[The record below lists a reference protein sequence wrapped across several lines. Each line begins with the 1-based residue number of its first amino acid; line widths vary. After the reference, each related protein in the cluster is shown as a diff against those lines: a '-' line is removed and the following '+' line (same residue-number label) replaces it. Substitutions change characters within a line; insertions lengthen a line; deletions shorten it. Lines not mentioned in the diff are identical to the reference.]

1 MRATE
6 EVVVTGAA
14 ERSRRSSAPL
24 RVSPVVAIVAA
35 CAAAIA
41 ALPLLYLVI
50 QASSRGLENVI
61 NEIWQR
67 RTLDLT
73 LRSLALALTVTAIS
87 LVVGVSSAFFVVRTN
102 LLGYRFFAVVLVLPL
117 AMPSYV
123 AAYAWIS
130 WIPSLA
136 GFWGAV
142 LVLTSISFPF
152 VFLPVAASLRRID
165 ARQEDVA
172 RSLGLTSSQVAF
184 RLTLRQ
190 VRPAAAAGA
199 LMVGLYALS
208 DFGAVAT
215 MRFESFTWV
224 IFGAYRAGF
233 NPTRAAI
240 LSLVLVAISIVFVW
254 FEFVV
259 RGDGRAV
266 TVGGGV
272 SRVPNRL
279 RLGKGRIP
287 IALVLIGVTSITLII
302 PIALVLRWFF
312 EAAGTGIDMSE
323 LVTAVR
329 QTVLVSALATIGVV
343 VLAVPVAVLA
353 ARTSARWAQATERT
367 VFVLHALP
375 GIVIGLAV
383 VYLGIR
389 LVPSMYQRLPM
400 LIFAYVV
407 LFMSLAVGSVRAS
420 VELSPVSIED
430 SARSLGL
437 SRLSVLRK
445 VTLPLARPGVLAGA
459 ALVFLTVMKELPATI
474 LLRPTGMD
482 TLATELW
489 NRTSVADYA
498 AASPYA
504 LTLILVAA
512 VPAALLTVTRET
524 R

>member
-1 MRATE
+1 MMTKEAVPEKTSGVRRRA
-6 EVVVTGAA
+6 
-14 ERSRRSSAPL
+14 SRPL
-24 RVSPVVAIVAA
+24 GVSPIVAVVAVLAA
-35 CAAAIA
+35 TTAT
-41 ALPLLYLVI
+41 LPLLYLLI
-50 QASSRGLENVI
+50 QASSRGLDNVVQ
-61 NEIWQR
+61 EIWQR
-67 RTLDLT
+67 RTLDLV
-73 LRSLALALTVTAIS
+73 LRSLSLALVVTVLS
-87 LVVGVSSAFFVVRTN
+87 LVVGVFTAFFVVRTN
-102 LLGYRFFAVVLVLPL
+102 LPGYRIFAVVLVLPL
-117 AMPSYV
+117 AIPSYV
-123 AAYAWIS
+123 SAYAWIS
-130 WIPSLA
+130 WLPWLA

-152 VFLPVAASLRRID
+152 VFLPVVASLRRID
-165 ARQEDVA
+165 ARQDDVA

-190 VRPAAAAGA
+190 IRPAATAGA
-199 LMVGLYALS
+199 LMVGLYSLS

-224 IFGAYRAGF
+224 IFGSYRAGF
-233 NPTRAAI
+233 NPTRAAT
-240 LSLVLVAISIVFVW
+240 LSLVLVVISVIFVW
-254 FEFVV
+254 LEFVV
-259 RGDGRAV
+259 RGDGRAA
-266 TVGGGV
+266 TVGAGV
-272 SRVPNRL
+272 SHAPDRL
-279 RLGKGRIP
+279 DLGANRIP
-287 IALVLIGVTSITLII
+287 AAALLVGVVVVTLAI
-302 PIALVLRWFF
+302 PLVLVLRWFF
-312 EAAGTGIDMSE
+312 EAAGTGVDSSE
-323 LVTAVR
+323 LLGAVR
-329 QTVLVSALATIGVV
+329 QTVFVSFLATVGAIFF
-343 VLAVPVAVLA
+343 AVPAAVLA
-353 ARTSARWAQATERT
+353 ARVKARWAQSTERT
-367 VFVLHALP
+367 VFVIHALP

-420 VELSPVSIED
+420 VEISPIALED

-437 SRLSVLRK
+437 SRFAVFRTL
-445 VTLPLARPGVLAGA
+445 TLPLARPGIMAGA

-504 LTLILVAA
+504 LLLILIAA
-512 VPAALLTVTRET
+512 IPAALLTVTRET

>member
-1 MRATE
+1 MMTKEAVSDRTPGVRGRA
-6 EVVVTGAA
+6 
-14 ERSRRSSAPL
+14 SRPL
-24 RVSPVVAIVAA
+24 GVSPVVAVVAVL
-35 CAAAIA
+35 AATIA
-41 ALPLLYLVI
+41 ALPLLYLFI
-50 QASSRGLENVI
+50 QASSRGLDNVVE
-61 NEIWQR
+61 EIWQR
-67 RTLDLT
+67 RTFDLV
-73 LRSLALALTVTAIS
+73 LRSLSLAFVVTALS
-87 LVVGVSSAFFVVRTN
+87 LVVGVCSAFFVIRTN
-102 LLGYRFFAVVLVLPL
+102 LLGHRVFAVALVLPL

-172 RSLGLTSSQVAF
+172 RSLGLSSSHVAF

-190 VRPAAAAGA
+190 IRPAATAGA

-240 LSLVLVAISIVFVW
+240 LSLVLVAISIIFVW
-254 FEFVV
+254 LEFVV
-259 RGDGRAV
+259 RGDGRAA
-266 TVGGGV
+266 TVGAGV
-272 SRVPNRL
+272 SRAPNRL
-279 RLGKGRIP
+279 DLGPSRFPAAALLAGVVVVTLAIP
-287 IALVLIGVTSITLII
+287 LV
-302 PIALVLRWFF
+302 LVLRWFF
-312 EAAGTGIDMSE
+312 EAADSGIDSGEIFRAM
-323 LVTAVR
+323 R
-329 QTVLVSALATIGVV
+329 QTVFVSFLATVGAIFF
-343 VLAVPVAVLA
+343 AVPAAVLA
-353 ARTSARWAQATERT
+353 ARVKARWAQSTERT
-367 VFVLHALP
+367 VFVIHALP

-407 LFMSLAVGSVRAS
+407 LFMSLALGSIRAS
-420 VELSPVSIED
+420 VEISPVALED

-437 SRLSVLRK
+437 SRFAVLRK
-445 VTLPLARPGVLAGA
+445 MTLPLARPGIMAGA

-504 LTLILVAA
+504 LVLILVAA
-512 VPAALLTVTRET
+512 VPAALLTLTRET

>member
-1 MRATE
+1 MA
-6 EVVVTGAA
+6 
-14 ERSRRSSAPL
+14 
-24 RVSPVVAIVAA
+24 VVAVL
-35 CAAAIA
+35 AAAIA
-41 ALPLLYLVI
+41 ALPLLYLLI
-50 QASSRGLENVI
+50 QASSRGWDNVV
-61 NEIWQR
+61 EEVWQR
-67 RTLDLT
+67 RTLDLA
-73 LRSLALALTVTAIS
+73 LRSLALAFSVTALSVLI
-87 LVVGVSSAFFVVRTN
+87 GVSSAFFVVRTN
-102 LLGYRFFAVVLVLPL
+102 LPGHRIFSVVLVLPL

-123 AAYAWIS
+123 SAYAWIS

-152 VFLPVAASLRRID
+152 VFLPVAAALRRID

-172 RSLGLTSSQVAF
+172 RSLGLTSAQVTL

-190 VRPAAAAGA
+190 LRPAATAGA
-199 LMVGLYALS
+199 LMAGLYALS

-240 LSLVLVAISIVFVW
+240 LSLVLVAISVVVVW
-254 FEFVV
+254 LEFVV
-259 RGDGRAV
+259 RGDGRAAS
-266 TVGGGV
+266 VGGGV
-272 SRVPNRL
+272 SQTP
-279 RLGKGRIP
+279 GRIP
-287 IALVLIGVTSITLII
+287 LGLSRIPAFISLLVVGLVTLVVPLT
-302 PIALVLRWFF
+302 LVLRWFF
-312 EAAGTGIDMSE
+312 EAAGVGISLSE
-323 LVTAVR
+323 LFAATR
-329 QTVLVSALATIGVV
+329 QTLLVSALATIGVMV
-343 VLAVPVAVLA
+343 FAVPAAVLA
-353 ARTSARWAQATERT
+353 ARVSARWAQATERT
-367 VFVLHALP
+367 VFVVHALP

-407 LFMSLAVGSVRAS
+407 LFMSLAVGSVRAT
-420 VELSPVSIED
+420 VELSPVAIED

-437 SRLSVLRK
+437 SRFAVFRK
-445 VTLPLARPGVLAGA
+445 VTLPLARPGILAGA

-504 LTLILVAA
+504 LVLIVVAA
-512 VPAALLTVTRET
+512 IPAALLTLARET

>member
-1 MRATE
+1 MA
-6 EVVVTGAA
+6 
-14 ERSRRSSAPL
+14 
-24 RVSPVVAIVAA
+24 VVAVL
-35 CAAAIA
+35 AAAIA

-50 QASSRGLENVI
+50 QASSRGLGNVI
-61 NEIWQR
+61 EEVWQR

-87 LVVGVSSAFFVVRTN
+87 LVVGVCSAFFVVRTN
-102 LLGYRFFAVVLVLPL
+102 LPGYRFFAVVLVLPL

-172 RSLGLTSSQVAF
+172 RSLGLTSSQVTF

-190 VRPAAAAGA
+190 VRPAATAGA

-240 LSLVLVAISIVFVW
+240 LSLVLVAVSIVFVW

-279 RLGKGRIP
+279 
-287 IALVLIGVTSITLII
+287 
-302 PIALVLRWFF
+302 
-312 EAAGTGIDMSE
+312 
-323 LVTAVR
+323 
-329 QTVLVSALATIGVV
+329 
-343 VLAVPVAVLA
+343 
-353 ARTSARWAQATERT
+353 
-367 VFVLHALP
+367 
-375 GIVIGLAV
+375 
-383 VYLGIR
+383 
-389 LVPSMYQRLPM
+389 
-400 LIFAYVV
+400 
-407 LFMSLAVGSVRAS
+407 
-420 VELSPVSIED
+420 
-430 SARSLGL
+430 
-437 SRLSVLRK
+437 
-445 VTLPLARPGVLAGA
+445 
-459 ALVFLTVMKELPATI
+459 
-474 LLRPTGMD
+474 
-482 TLATELW
+482 
-489 NRTSVADYA
+489 
-498 AASPYA
+498 
-504 LTLILVAA
+504 
-512 VPAALLTVTRET
+512 
-524 R
+524 

>member
-1 MRATE
+1 MVAG
-6 EVVVTGAA
+6 VA
-14 ERSRRSSAPL
+14 
-24 RVSPVVAIVAA
+24 VVAAL
-35 CAAAIA
+35 IA
-41 ALPLLYLVI
+41 ALPLVYLAI
-50 QASSRGLENVI
+50 QATSRGLGNVAE
-61 NEIWQR
+61 EIWQR

-73 LRSLALALTVTAIS
+73 IRSLLLAATVTMLCLVIGVLSAI
-87 LVVGVSSAFFVVRTN
+87 LVARTT
-102 LLGYRFFAVVLVLPL
+102 LPGHRFFAVVLALPL

-152 VFLPVAASLRRID
+152 VFLPVMASLRRSD

-172 RSLGLTSSQVAF
+172 RSLGLTARQVTL

-190 VRPAAAAGA
+190 IRPAATAGA
-199 LMVGLYALS
+199 LMVGLYVLS

-240 LSLVLVAISIVFVW
+240 LSLVLVAISVFLVW
-254 FEFVV
+254 LELIV
-259 RGDGRAV
+259 RGDGRAGKI
-266 TVGGGV
+266 GGGV
-272 SRVPNRL
+272 SRVPERL
-279 RLGKGRIP
+279 RLGWARLP
-287 IALVLIGVTSITLII
+287 IAALLSSVLVVAVVV
-302 PIALVLRWFF
+302 PVVLVVRWFF
-312 EAAGTGIDMSE
+312 EAADSGIDMGE
-323 LVTAVR
+323 LLSATR
-329 QTVLVSALATIGVV
+329 QTLVVSAIAMVGTV
-343 VLAVPVAVLA
+343 VLAVPAAVLA
-353 ARTSARWAQATERT
+353 ARVSARWAQSTERM
-367 VFVLHALP
+367 VFIVHALP
-375 GIVIGLAV
+375 GIVVGLAV

-407 LFMSLAVGSVRAS
+407 LYLSLAVGSIRAS
-420 VELSPVSIED
+420 VELSPVSLED
-430 SARSLGL
+430 SGRSLGL
-437 SRLSVLRK
+437 SRLAVFRRI
-445 VTLPLARPGVLAGA
+445 TLPLARPGILAGA

-512 VPAALLTVTRET
+512 IPAALLTLSRET

>member
-1 MRATE
+1 MTTE
-6 EVVVTGAA
+6 QVVVNGET
-14 ERSRRSSAPL
+14 ERPRHTLASL
-24 RVSPVVAIVAA
+24 RVSPVVAVVAVL
-35 CAAAIA
+35 AAAIA
-41 ALPLLYLVI
+41 ALPLLYLLI
-50 QASSRGLENVI
+50 QASSRGLGNVVE
-61 NEIWQR
+61 EIWQR

-87 LVVGVSSAFFVVRTN
+87 VVVGVASAFFVVRTN
-102 LLGYRFFAVVLVLPL
+102 LPGYRFFAVVLVLPL

-130 WIPSLA
+130 WVPSLA

-172 RSLGLTSSQVAF
+172 RSLGLTSSQVTF

-190 VRPAAAAGA
+190 VRPAATAGA

-254 FEFVV
+254 MEFVM
-259 RGDGRAV
+259 RGDGRAA

-272 SRVPNRL
+272 SRAPNRVQ
-279 RLGKGRIP
+279 LGRSRFPFAFILLGV
-287 IALVLIGVTSITLII
+287 AAVTLVI

-312 EAAGTGIDMSE
+312 EAAGSGIDAGE
-323 LVTAVR
+323 LFTAVR
-329 QTVLVSALATIGVV
+329 QTLLVSALATIGVV
-343 VLAVPVAVLA
+343 ILAVPAAVLA
-353 ARTSARWAQATERT
+353 ARVSSRWAQSTERT
-367 VFVLHALP
+367 VFVIHALP

-400 LIFAYVV
+400 LVFAYVV
-407 LFMSLAVGSVRAS
+407 LFTSLAVGSVRAS

-437 SRLSVLRK
+437 SRLAVFRK
-445 VTLPLARPGVLAGA
+445 VTLPLARPGILAGA

-504 LTLILVAA
+504 LVLILVAA
-512 VPAALLTVTRET
+512 IPAAVLTLARET